1 MIPACDELGCGSM
14 EPSISGVLAHEA
26 ASPMLGNMT
35 PRHPQAPDAATRCHP
50 PRLQMRWCLLMLNES
65 LLVLIGV
72 TMNSVEGPTGDRGC
86 CGGPIAVCC
95 APAAAIGI
103 LFVLFRSVVVS
114 MDAT

>member
-1 MIPACDELGCGSM
+1 
-14 EPSISGVLAHEA
+14 
-26 ASPMLGNMT
+26 
-35 PRHPQAPDAATRCHP
+35 
-50 PRLQMRWCLLMLNES
+50 MLNES